1 MPLSFCPW
9 RDSRSRSPRDARPC
23 APPLPPP
30 SRLRCY
36 HPCESRNSL
45 FGKNPPC
52 LDHSRRFLFPGD
64 SHLELP
70 DLLRPFS
77 SSSLFSITVSQFLN
91 SWGHERELEHMVA
104 LMHTLDLDFL
114 CGLRAPQ
121 FSLFHFVPTRQRH
134 TIFSY
139 GVVFDFDPIKNN
151 HGSSFMAM
159 TTCPLLLF
167 VARIQ
172 TPLPLC

>member
-1 MPLSFCPW
+1 MYCSTHSDPHFSFDTKDKGYPFVYSGLLPPPRQTGDSQQMAMRLCPCPSVLGGTRGPDPLVTPV
-9 RDSRSRSPRDARPC
+9 
-23 APPLPPP
+23 LVLPP

-52 LDHSRRFLFPGD
+52 LDHIRRFLFPGD

-91 SWGHERELEHMVA
+91 SWGHEHMGCTYA
-104 LMHTLDLDFL
+104 HT
-114 CGLRAPQ
+114 
-121 FSLFHFVPTRQRH
+121 
-134 TIFSY
+134 
-139 GVVFDFDPIKNN
+139 
-151 HGSSFMAM
+151 
-159 TTCPLLLF
+159 
-167 VARIQ
+167 
-172 TPLPLC
+172 